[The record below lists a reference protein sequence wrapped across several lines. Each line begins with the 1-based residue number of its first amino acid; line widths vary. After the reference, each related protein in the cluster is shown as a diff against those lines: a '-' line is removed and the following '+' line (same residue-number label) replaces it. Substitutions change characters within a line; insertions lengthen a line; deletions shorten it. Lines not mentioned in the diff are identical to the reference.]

1 MHGKKQQQY
10 SDAPEITEAKP
21 KRGVSEVSLWTAVHV
36 ENENLL

>member
-21 KRGVSEVSLWTAVHV
+21 KRGIISGIIFFIPIFESF
-36 ENENLL
+36 